1 MPFTR
6 PRHWLRWLIGAV
18 VVLAAL
24 AAAGPFVYIHFFN
37 STPAALSL
45 SPGNSASASSSASPS
60 GSTATANTAASGA
73 VAGTWTVGS
82 GSVVGYRVNE
92 VLLGQNATAVGRTT
106 SVTGHLTISGSAATA
121 ASFSVP
127 MDTIHSDKSQ
137 RDAQFDG
144 RIMDVSQYPTGTFT
158 LTSPIELGSRSASG
172 VIKSYTAHGK
182 LTLHGTTRAVTFTL
196 TAERSA
202 AKAGGTIEVAGDI
215 PVLFSDYNIQNPSF
229 AGFVTTQDHGLLEFL
244 LVFTR
249 RARRLRSPRRPGRR
263 PAGVPRSPRWYP
275 DRRRRPPSGPWW
287 SPR

>member
-6 PRHWLRWLIGAV
+6 PRHWLRWLIGGV

-24 AAAGPFVYIHFFN
+24 AAAGPFIYIHFFN
-37 STPAALSL
+37 SAPSALSL
-45 SPGNSASASSSASPS
+45 TPGSSSSATGTASS
-60 GSTATANTAASGA
+60 AGTATANTAASGA

-106 SVTGHLTISGSAATA
+106 SVTGHLTIAGTAVTA

-144 RIMDVSQYPTGTFT
+144 RIMDVAQYPTGTFT
-158 LTSPIELGSRSASG
+158 LTSPIDLGSLPAAG

-182 LTLHGTTRAVTFTL
+182 LTLHGSSRAVTFTL

-202 AKAGGTIEVAGDI
+202 AKHGAAKDGGNQIEVAGDI

-244 LVFTR
+244 LVFDK
-249 RARRLRSPRRPGRR
+249 AS
-263 PAGVPRSPRWYP
+263 
-275 DRRRRPPSGPWW
+275 
-287 SPR
+287 

>member
-45 SPGNSASASSSASPS
+45 SPGNSASAPSSASPS

-144 RIMDVSQYPTGTFT
+144 RIMDVAQYPTGTFT
-158 LTSPIELGSRSASG
+158 LTSPINLAPLPAQDAIRD
-172 VIKSYTAHGK
+172 YTAHGT
-182 LTLHGTTRAVTFTL
+182 LTLHGTSRLVTFTL
-196 TAERSA
+196 TAERKGA
-202 AKAGGTIEVAGDI
+202 QIDTVGHT
-215 PVLFSDYNIQNPSF
+215 
-229 AGFVTTQDHGLLEFL
+229 
-244 LVFTR
+244 
-249 RARRLRSPRRPGRR
+249 
-263 PAGVPRSPRWYP
+263 
-275 DRRRRPPSGPWW
+275 
-287 SPR
+287 